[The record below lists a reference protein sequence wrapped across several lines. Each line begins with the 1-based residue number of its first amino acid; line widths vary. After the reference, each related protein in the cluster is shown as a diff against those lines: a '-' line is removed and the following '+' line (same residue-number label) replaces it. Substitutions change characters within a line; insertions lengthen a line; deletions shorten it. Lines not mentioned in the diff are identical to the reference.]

1 MITSRN
7 LSHAWLLFLAPLTIA
22 LTTAVSAA
30 EPMTWPR
37 FDGPEYNR
45 VSRERLI
52 DLSWND
58 ARPING
64 ETIELVPVANEDSD
78 RPNLWEIEN
87 LAGEQA
93 PLVFNDKLYLLHEE
107 RTAGSQSEPENKDEL
122 NSPETAATDETTE
135 STAETSASSPA
146 TYAIDCWLVQGRDQ
160 QARFRY
166 RLPESTFAP
175 DSSRP
180 FPQPQMA
187 GDPLWRQLFCLTGD
201 GTLHVLDSDL
211 GSSLWSTDLP
221 RLLGRTDAPVAVAAP
236 LIFEHL
242 VIASLSWEASS
253 AAENEQAETVLIA
266 LDRRNGQV
274 HWIQRATTEE
284 PGLNGPAPI
293 LCVLQNSVA
302 VVSQQNAGELM
313 FVQANTGKSLATL
326 PLANPDGLAAEL
338 LFESGRLAILEST
351 GPAGQAPQWTVSV
364 HQLHET
370 ESSAEMQKDLPQLLL
385 RTELGEHEDVTALLR
400 GSTVFAATSSGVL
413 RLLPLVPETS
423 ERDLP
428 LSSVGQHEMVWIDG
442 QLLITGQAG
451 HWQVYSIAT
460 ETADAPAEPKAVY
473 VELWEQP
480 LIGPAV
486 VAKQRVFVRVGNQ
499 LVALGAF
506 DEQKAVS
513 DLLVPFGDRA
523 QKLNESRKEGE
534 DENASETRGPSGTTQ
549 ILLVPAIQDL
559 RAGFEVPFLVLGYDN
574 QGQFTE
580 TIPPAEVDWSWEGA
594 GSIAGESGTLT
605 APKSVKAAES
615 ATLQV
620 RWKDQKA
627 NASVR
632 LVPRDAPF

>member
-7 LSHAWLLFLAPLTIA
+7 LSQAWLLFLALF
-22 LTTAVSAA
+22 TTAGSAA

-58 ARPING
+58 AQPVNG

-87 LAGEQA
+87 LPGEQA
-93 PLVFNDKLYLLHEE
+93 PLVFNDKLYLLHQE
-107 RTAGSQSEPENKDEL
+107 RTAPQQSEPENNNDL
-122 NSPETAATDETTE
+122 DSPETPASDETIE
-135 STAETSASSPA
+135 STAETSPA
-146 TYAIDCWLVQGRDQ
+146 VPARYAIDCWLVLGRDQ

-166 RLPESTFAP
+166 RLPESTFAT

-187 GDPLWRQLFCLTGD
+187 GDPLWRQLFCLAGD
-201 GTLHVLDSDL
+201 GSLHVLDSDL
-211 GSSLWSTDLP
+211 GSSLWSIDLP
-221 RLLGRTDAPVAVAAP
+221 RLLGKTDAPVAVAAP

-253 AAENEQAETVLIA
+253 GAENEQAETVLIA

-274 HWIQRATTEE
+274 HWMQRSTTKDS
-284 PGLNGPAPI
+284 GLNGPAPV
-293 LCVLQNSVA
+293 LCVLKGSVA
-302 VVSQQNAGELM
+302 VVSQQNVGELM
-313 FVQANTGKSLATL
+313 FVQANTGKRLATL
-326 PLANPDGLAAEL
+326 PLANRGGLASEV

-370 ESSAEMQKDLPQLLL
+370 EPSSETQQDLPQLLM

-413 RLLPLVPETS
+413 RLLSMVPETS

-451 HWQVYSIAT
+451 HWQVYSFT
-460 ETADAPAEPKAVY
+460 PETDDTSAKPKAVY

-480 LIGPAV
+480 LLGPAV

-523 QKLNESRKEGE
+523 QKLNESREEE
-534 DENASETRGPSGTTQ
+534 DQNAPETREPSRTTQ

-559 RAGFEVPFLVLGYDN
+559 RAGFEIPFLVLGYDT

-580 TIPPAEVDWSWEGA
+580 TIPPAEVDWSWEGP
-594 GSIAGESGTLT
+594 GTIAGESGVLT
-605 APKSVKAAES
+605 APPSVEAAES

-627 NASVR
+627 KAPVR

>member
-7 LSHAWLLFLAPLTIA
+7 LSQAWLLFLA
-22 LTTAVSAA
+22 LTTVVTAA

-58 ARPING
+58 AQPVNG

-78 RPNLWEIEN
+78 RPNLWEIED
-87 LAGEQA
+87 LPGEQA
-93 PLVFNDKLYLLHEE
+93 PLVFNDKLYLLHQE
-107 RTAGSQSEPENKDEL
+107 RTASQQSEPENNDDL
-122 NSPETAATDETTE
+122 DSPEIPATPKTTE
-135 STAETSASSPA
+135 STAETSASNPA
-146 TYAIDCWLVQGRDQ
+146 RYAIDCWLVQGRDQ

-166 RLPESTFAP
+166 RLPESSFAP

-187 GDPLWRQLFCLTGD
+187 GDPLWRQLFCLAGD

-211 GSSLWSTDLP
+211 GSSLWSIDLP
-221 RLLGRTDAPVAVAAP
+221 RLLGKPDAPVAVAAP

-242 VIASLSWEASS
+242 VIASLSWQASS

-274 HWIQRATTEE
+274 HWMQRSNTKA
-284 PGLNGPAPI
+284 PGLNGPAPV
-293 LCVLQNSVA
+293 LCVLEDSVA
-302 VVSQQNAGELM
+302 VVSQQNAGELL
-313 FVQANTGKSLATL
+313 FVQANTGKTLATL

-370 ESSAEMQKDLPQLLL
+370 ETSAETQQDLPQLLM
-385 RTELGEHEDVTALLR
+385 RTELGGHEDVTALLR
-400 GSTVFAATSSGVL
+400 DSTVFAATSSGVL
-413 RLLPLVPETS
+413 RLLSMVPETS

-451 HWQVYSIAT
+451 HWQVYSFAP

-523 QKLNESRKEGE
+523 QKSNESRKEEGQ
-534 DENASETRGPSGTTQ
+534 NASETRESSETTQ

-559 RAGFEVPFLVLGYDN
+559 RAGFEIPFLVLGYDS

-594 GSIAGESGTLT
+594 GTIAGESGILT
-605 APKSVKAAES
+605 APPSVEAAES
-615 ATLQV
+615 AALQV
-620 RWKDQKA
+620 RWKEQKA
-627 NASVR
+627 EASVR

>member
-52 DLSWND
+52 DLSWSD

-87 LAGEQA
+87 VAGAQA

-135 STAETSASSPA
+135 STAETSACSPA

-166 RLPESTFAP
+166 RLPESTFAS

-451 HWQVYSIAT
+451 HWQVYSFAT

-559 RAGFEVPFLVLGYDN
+559 RAGFEVPFLVLGYDS

-580 TIPPAEVDWSWEGA
+580 TIPPAEVEWSWEGT